1 MGVSQPLELVFKM
14 TTSPSFKIPQRT
26 RSENE
31 LTAEGWT
38 RKFVGGPP
46 RLNEMV
52 ELYKSLGFEVWLE
65 PQDLSEFADECEDCT
80 LALIFF
86 RVVYTRPRKD
96 STSPGEDK

>member
-1 MGVSQPLELVFKM
+1 MNTPVTPRPRIKSEAELV
-14 TTSPSFKIPQRT
+14 
-26 RSENE
+26 
-31 LTAEGWT
+31 AEGWT

-65 PQDLSEFADECEDCT
+65 PQELSEFADECEDCT

-86 RVVYTRPRKD
+86 RVVYTRPSNK
-96 STSPGEDK
+96 

>member
-1 MGVSQPLELVFKM
+1 M
-14 TTSPSFKIPQRT
+14 TESAQYKIPQRI
-26 RSENE
+26 RSEQD
-31 LTAEGWT
+31 LVTDGWT

-52 ELYKSLGFEVWLE
+52 ELYESLGFEVWLE

-96 STSPGEDK
+96 STAPGEDK